1 MKKYKEIDGSII
13 QEVIKI
19 RRYLHQYPE
28 ISEREYETCKF
39 IRKYLDDLGINN
51 KIIGDTGV
59 VGTLIND
66 LTYPTIAL
74 RAEIDAL
81 PIDEKNLFEYKSKN
95 KGVMHA
101 CGHDGIVATVLGL
114 ASILKEN
121 KQRLN
126 CNIKFIFEPAE
137 ETGKGA
143 KKLIE
148 EKVLENPKVDK
159 MIIFHFTNAKPIGME
174 LQESVST
181 AIIGSISIDILGK
194 SCHWGDVHKGINAI
208 SVSGK
213 IINIIDEMNNYSS
226 DEFPFILGIGI
237 INGGVKNNI
246 MADEVRL
253 EGTLRTIDDSTF
265 KYLMSYLE
273 EKMKLLSKE
282 TGAEIKVNLD
292 SYLPSVINNK
302 YLVELASVV
311 GKEIFEDRFTLGKIP
326 YLAGDNAAY
335 YFQLVPGVKIVFFAE
350 KENEQTY
357 PLHNSKFDFNE
368 NIFSYSIR
376 TIYNIILDL

>member
-13 QEVIKI
+13 EEVIKI

-39 IRKYLDDLGINN
+39 IRKYLDDLGIDN

-246 MADEVRL
+246 LADEVRL

>member
-1 MKKYKEIDGSII
+1 MKEYNEIDDSLIE
-13 QEVIKI
+13 EVIEI

-28 ISEREYETCKF
+28 ISEKEYNTCKF
-39 IRKYLDDLGINN
+39 IRKYLDDIGIEN
-51 KIIGDTGV
+51 KIVGDTGV
-59 VGTLIND
+59 VATLINN
-66 LTYPTIAL
+66 LNYPTIAL

-81 PIDEKNLFEYKSKN
+81 PIDEKNSFEYKSKN

-114 ASILKEN
+114 ACILKEN
-121 KQRLN
+121 KEKLN

-159 MIIFHFTNAKPIGME
+159 MIIFHFANSQPIGME
-174 LQESVST
+174 IQENVST
-181 AIIGSISIDILGK
+181 ATIGRVSIDILGK
-194 SCHWGDVHKGINAI
+194 SSHWGDADKGINAI

-213 IINIIDEMNNYSS
+213 IINIIDEMNNCLS
-226 DEFPFILGIGI
+226 DKFPFILGIGM

-246 MADEVRL
+246 MAEKVRL
-253 EGTLRTIDDSTF
+253 EGTLRAIDDITF
-265 KYLMSYLE
+265 KYLINYLE
-273 EKMKLLSKE
+273 EKMVLLSKD
-282 TGAEIKVNLD
+282 TGAEIKVNLE
-292 SYLPSVINNK
+292 SHLPSIINNEH
-302 YLVELASVV
+302 LVELGSAI
-311 GKEIFEDRFTLGKIP
+311 GKEIFNDRFILGKKT

-335 YFQLVPGVKIVFFAE
+335 YFQLIPGVRIVFFAE
-350 KENEQTY
+350 KENEESY

-368 NIFSYSIR
+368 DIFYYSIR
-376 TIYNIILDL
+376 TIYNMILNL

>member
-13 QEVIKI
+13 EEVIKI